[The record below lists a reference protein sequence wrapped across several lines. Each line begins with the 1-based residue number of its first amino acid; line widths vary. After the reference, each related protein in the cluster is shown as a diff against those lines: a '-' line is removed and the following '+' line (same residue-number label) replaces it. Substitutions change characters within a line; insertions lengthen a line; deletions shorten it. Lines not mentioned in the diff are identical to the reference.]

1 MKKAMLLMMII
12 LGCGFIQAQETPS
25 FTEEELEKY
34 ATVMVWAEIEKGSM
48 TETYNNWIN
57 NDESI
62 EAARF
67 VKLKAA
73 KGDEVKL
80 QELEATT
87 EERAAFNQI
96 QSSYDSM
103 TSAFKEVYV
112 GKIKTDI
119 GAGLYNQL
127 RKAMKSDAEVKAKY
141 QDIYDGLL
149 EVQSTEPKEEEL
161 ED

>member
-12 LGCGFIQAQETPS
+12 LGFRSIQAQETSS

-34 ATVMVWAEIEKGSM
+34 ATVMVWAEVEKGSM

-62 EAARF
+62 EATRF

-73 KGDEVKL
+73 KGDEAKI

-87 EERAAFNQI
+87 KEVAAFAKI

-103 TSAFKEVYV
+103 TSTFKEVYL

-127 RKAMKSDAEVKAKY
+127 RKAMKTDAQLKAKY
-141 QDIYDGLL
+141 QAIYDRLL
-149 EVQSTEPKEEEL
+149 AVQSTEPKEEEL

>member
-1 MKKAMLLMMII
+1 MMKAMLLMMVAFGVGSTI
-12 LGCGFIQAQETPS
+12 AQEAPS

-34 ATVMVWAEIEKGSM
+34 ATVMVWAEVEKGSM

-73 KGDEVKL
+73 KVDEAKIK
-80 QELEATT
+80 ELEATT
-87 EERAAFNQI
+87 EEVAAFAKI
-96 QSSYDSM
+96 QASYDSM

-127 RKAMKSDAEVKAKY
+127 RKAMKSDAEIKEQY
-141 QDIYDGLL
+141 QTIYDRLL
-149 EVQSTEPKEEEL
+149 TAQSTKPEEE
-161 ED
+161 ESEE